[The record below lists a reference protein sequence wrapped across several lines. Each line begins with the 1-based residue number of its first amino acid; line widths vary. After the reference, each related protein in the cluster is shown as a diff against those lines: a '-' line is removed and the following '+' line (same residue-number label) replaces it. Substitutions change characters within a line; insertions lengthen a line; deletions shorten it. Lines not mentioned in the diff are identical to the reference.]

1 MLRVSAVTKKYEYLA
16 ACRESQHTGTIG
28 ILESLWVSDEFSM
41 GSLGSILKDLHRY
54 FQKRTQG
61 CFLGRTQGQNLTAQ
75 GFLDESLVKGKPE
88 GNPKAG
94 LQYTPKGVQLTLSI
108 ENSRTPLTMTP
119 PNAFSHIVIQNNSS
133 QNKSKVNEIK

>member
-1 MLRVSAVTKKYEYLA
+1 MR
-16 ACRESQHTGTIG
+16 G
-28 ILESLWVSDEFSM
+28 
-41 GSLGSILKDLHRY
+41 
-54 FQKRTQG
+54 
-61 CFLGRTQGQNLTAQ
+61 LTPQ
-75 GFLDESLVKGKPE
+75 GFLDEGLAEGKPE